1 MVTESQ
7 GERKKMSTPA
17 IIVIGIMAI
26 EIGINAVCDGKKKG
40 DGKFHVSPTI
50 INNVIMGGLLYW
62 GGFFA

>member
-1 MVTESQ
+1 
-7 GERKKMSTPA
+7 MSTPA

-40 DGKFHVSPTI
+40 DGKFHAHHSI